1 MSHTLTIRLD
11 AELAARLE
19 RAAARAK
26 QPVSTLVR
34 EVVAEWLGRSADRR
48 ATTLLAAAGSLRG
61 RGQSATN
68 ENVRA
73 AFRKRRR

>member
-11 AELAARLE
+11 ERLAKRLE
-19 RAAARAK
+19 RAASQAK
-26 QPVSTLVR
+26 EPVSALVR
-34 EVVAEWLGRSADRR
+34 RAVSEWLDNVGPRH

-61 RGQSATN
+61 AGVPATN

-73 AFRKRRR
+73 AFRRGRK